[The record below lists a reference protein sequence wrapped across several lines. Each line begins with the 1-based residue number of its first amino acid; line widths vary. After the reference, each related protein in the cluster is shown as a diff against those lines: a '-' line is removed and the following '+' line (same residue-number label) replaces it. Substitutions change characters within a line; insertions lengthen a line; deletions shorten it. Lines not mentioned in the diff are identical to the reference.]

1 MRLSIFII
9 AYIPFYIFGQMP
21 LSLQQAKASALANK
35 TKIQTDKAAQE
46 VANVQIQE
54 ALTKYNPQV
63 GTTADLRYNLVRQST
78 VLPFLPDPIK
88 LGAIFNPQI
97 GADVTYPL
105 FDKKTK
111 YDVRQAELNY
121 ELSKFTTEIDG
132 EELIYNVV
140 KSYVNVLINK
150 ERAKQLAVNLKR
162 FQDDQKEID
171 VKVKNGLMQ
180 NIEAKRIQTNIA
192 NVQSQI
198 EQQEE
203 VIAISEKVLK
213 FNAGMKLET
222 EINLIDNLESLQST
236 VSSYVSNTKL
246 ADFSITP
253 FYRQQKM
260 QLQLSE
266 NQIAKI
272 NAKKYPTIA
281 VYGYLGAMGLINDEK
296 ELVKRW
302 YPISYIGLRVNWSLN
317 PFWEN
322 KKFLPQHYVRMKQVE
337 SSLKEW
343 EEGQSIQVD
352 QAQSTAKRN
361 ATDFTIQN
369 RNMLFAEDNLKF
381 LRTRFQSDLITYKEV
396 ADAEAELETAKINA
410 LLAQY
415 NYILALFDIQ
425 KWRGEMK

>member
-1 MRLSIFII
+1 MKQFIFVL
-9 AYIPFYIFGQMP
+9 AYIPLFVWGQMP

-35 TKIQTDKAAQE
+35 TQIQTDKAAQE
-46 VANVQIQE
+46 VARVQIQE

-63 GTTADLRYNLVRQST
+63 GANADLRYNLVRQST
-78 VLPFLPDPIK
+78 VLPFLSDPIK

-97 GADVTYPL
+97 GADISYPL
-105 FDKKTK
+105 LDKKTK
-111 YDVRQAELNY
+111 YDVKQAELNY
-121 ELSKFTTEIDG
+121 ELSKFSEEIDG

-140 KSYVNVLINK
+140 KSYITVLINK

-162 FQDDQKEID
+162 YQDDQKEIE

-180 NIEAKRIQTNIA
+180 SIEAKRIQTNIA

-213 FNAGMKLET
+213 YNAGMKLDI
-222 EINLIDNLESLQST
+222 EINLIDNLESLQSGI
-236 VSSYVSNTKL
+236 SSYASNTKP
-246 ADFSITP
+246 ADFSISP

-260 QLQLSE
+260 QLRLSE
-266 NQIAKI
+266 NQIGKI
-272 NAKKYPTIA
+272 NAKKYPTLA
-281 VYGYLGAMGLINDEK
+281 VYGYVGAMGLINDEK
-296 ELVKRW
+296 ELLKRW
-302 YPISYIGLRVNWSLN
+302 YPISYLGFRVNWSLN

-337 SSLKEW
+337 SSLQEW

-352 QAQSTAKRN
+352 QAQSMAKRN
-361 ATDFTIQN
+361 AADLTIQS
-369 RNMLFAEDNLKF
+369 RNVLFAEDNLKF

-396 ADAEAELETAKINA
+396 ADAEADLETAKINT